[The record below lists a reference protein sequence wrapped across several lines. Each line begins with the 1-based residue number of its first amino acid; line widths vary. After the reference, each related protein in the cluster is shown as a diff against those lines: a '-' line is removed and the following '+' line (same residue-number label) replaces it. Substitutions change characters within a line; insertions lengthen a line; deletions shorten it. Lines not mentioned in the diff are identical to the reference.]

1 MLQIILVKTTINIGK
16 TRRMRG
22 RKMRSMAL
30 MTISLRRSAKATR
43 RMILI
48 RGVVLRTDLEALV
61 APVRAVDL
69 LAVALEGAGVAAALD
84 HPARASPTF
93 LATTVASP
101 TSWTCHG
108 R

>member
-1 MLQIILVKTTINIGK
+1 
-16 TRRMRG
+16 
-22 RKMRSMAL
+22 

-48 RGVVLRTDLEALV
+48 RGVVHRTDLEALV
-61 APVRAVDL
+61 APVRAVDP
-69 LAVALEGAGVAAALD
+69 LAAALEGAEAAVALD
-84 HPARASPTF
+84 LLARASPTC
-93 LATTVASP
+93 LAIMAGCP